1 MNTIDIKPLVEQA
14 IATQWPAFVE
24 SHPHLAQVLDETL
37 LLESATAHLN
47 EDPDYQEA
55 LQHAAAAGLAAE
67 TLGGL
72 VTQLIQ
78 KFLQRLA

>member
-1 MNTIDIKPLVEQA
+1 MNTIDIKPLIEQA
-14 IATQWPAFVE
+14 IASQWPAFAE

-37 LLESATAHLN
+37 LLESATAQLAQ
-47 EDPDYQEA
+47 DPDYQAA

-72 VTQLIQ
+72 IGQLVR
-78 KFLQRLA
+78 KFFQRLV